1 MSPADLTAELE
12 HLHAAAFGWAL
23 SCCGWD
29 RTAAEDVLQ
38 ASYLKLLDGRA
49 RFDGRSSFRTFVFGV
64 IARTAREARRQSA
77 LRRWLPLASLVLG
90 PEAVDGR
97 PDPATTFARADETA
111 RLVRA
116 LGRLSARQRQVLHL
130 VFYED
135 LTIAEA
141 AAVAGVSVGT
151 ARTHY
156 ERAKAA
162 LKKLL
167 ENERE

>member
-1 MSPADLTAELE
+1 MPPADLTAELE
-12 HLHAAAFGWAL
+12 ELHAAAFGWAM

-38 ASYLKLLDGRA
+38 ATYLKVLDGRA

-64 IARTAREARRQSA
+64 IARTAREARRRA
-77 LRRWLPLASLVLG
+77 GLRRWLPLASLLL
-90 PEAVDGR
+90 AVDGR
-97 PDPATTFARADETA
+97 PDPATALVRADETA

-116 LGRLSARQRQVLHL
+116 LGRLSERQRQVLHL

-156 ERAKAA
+156 ERGKAA
-162 LKKLL
+162 LRTLL
-167 ENERE
+167 GEERE

>member
-49 RFDGRSSFRTFVFGV
+49 RFDERSSFRTFVFGV
-64 IARTAREARRQSA
+64 IARTAREARRRSA

>member
-1 MSPADLTAELE
+1 MRRSS
-12 HLHAAAFGWAL
+12 HLPTRSAARCRRP
-23 SCCGWD
+23 SCCCGWD

-49 RFDGRSSFRTFVFGV
+49 RFEGRSSFRTFVLGV
-64 IARTAREARRQSA
+64 IARTAREGRRRSA
-77 LRRWLPLASLVLG
+77 LRRWLPLASLLLG

-97 PDPATTFARADETA
+97 PDPATALARADETA

-141 AAVAGVSVGT
+141 AAVAGVSLGT

-156 ERAKAA
+156 ERGKAA

-167 ENERE
+167 EEKAQ

>member
-1 MSPADLTAELE
+1 MSPDDLRRELE
-12 HLHAAAFGWAL
+12 RLHAATFGWAL
-23 SCCGWD
+23 SCCRWD
-29 RTAAEDVLQ
+29 RAAAEDVLQ

-49 RFDGRSSFRTFVFGV
+49 RFDGRSSLRTFVFGV
-64 IARTAREARRQSA
+64 IARTAREARRRSA

-97 PDPATTFARADETA
+97 PDPATALARADETA
-111 RLVRA
+111 WLVRA
-116 LGRLSARQRQVLHL
+116 LGRLSLRQRQVLHL

-141 AAVAGVSVGT
+141 AAVAGVSLGT

-156 ERAKAA
+156 ERGKAA

-167 ENERE
+167 EEKAQ

>member
-29 RTAAEDVLQ
+29 RTSAEDVLQ

-49 RFDGRSSFRTFVFGV
+49 RFDGRSSLRTFVFGV
-64 IARTAREARRQSA
+64 IARTAREARRRSA

>member
-1 MSPADLTAELE
+1 MSPGDLMAQLE
-12 HLHAAAFGWAL
+12 ELHAAAFGWAM

-38 ASYLKLLDGRA
+38 ATYLKLLDGRA

-64 IARTAREARRQSA
+64 IARTAREERRRAA
-77 LRRWLPLASLVLG
+77 LRRWLPLASLLLG

-97 PDPATTFARADETA
+97 PDPATALVRADEAA

-135 LTIAEA
+135 LTIAQT
-141 AAVAGVSVGT
+141 AVVLGVSLGT

-156 ERAKAA
+156 ERGKAE
-162 LKKLL
+162 LRSLL
-167 ENERE
+167 EREGE

>member
-1 MSPADLTAELE
+1 MAAELTAELE
-12 HLHAAAFGWAL
+12 QLHAAAFGWAL

-49 RFDGRSSFRTFVFGV
+49 RFDGRSSFRTFVLGV
-64 IARTAREARRQSA
+64 IARTAREVRRRSA

-90 PEAVDGR
+90 PEAADGR
-97 PDPATTFARADETA
+97 PDPATALARADDTT

-116 LGRLSARQRQVLHL
+116 LERLSTRQRQVLHL

-141 AAVAGVSVGT
+141 AALAGISVGT

-156 ERAKAA
+156 ERGKAA
-162 LKKLL
+162 LRKLL
-167 ENERE
+167 EKERE